1 MTRHEEQYGC
11 NSGQVSEAERRLAVQ
26 HIFIEPATRL
36 G

>member
-1 MTRHEEQYGC
+1 MTRHDEQFSC
-11 NSGQVSEAERRLAVQ
+11 NSSQVSEAERRLAVQ